1 MILRYRT
8 VIINLYILATYYIIM
23 KELLLWLYGKSA
35 RNSHIREM
43 AEKAILLLKEKGS
56 MEYKELA
63 EALGI
68 EFNQYKKPKR
78 TFYFV
83 INPLKKIQLVQD
95 KRIFTDNSRKKYKTV
110 YFFNPDAFY
119 GYMKRILD
127 DFYSKVKPI

>member
-1 MILRYRT
+1 MTLIFIWGLNT
-8 VIINLYILATYYIIM
+8 IINM

-35 RNSHIREM
+35 RNAHIRDM
-43 AEKAILLLKEKGS
+43 AEKTIVLLKEKGS
-56 MEYKELA
+56 MEYQELA
-63 EALGI
+63 QALGI

-83 INPLKKIQLVQD
+83 INPLKKIQLIQD
-95 KRIFTDNSRKKYKTV
+95 KRIFTDKSKKKYKTV

-127 DFYSKVKPI
+127 EFHSEIKT

>member
-1 MILRYRT
+1 
-8 VIINLYILATYYIIM
+8 M
-23 KELLLWLYGKSA
+23 KELLTWLYGKSA

-43 AEKAILLLKEKGS
+43 AKKAILILKEQGS

-83 INPLKKIQLVQD
+83 INPLKKIQNCLLFQSRCILWLHEKD
-95 KRIFTDNSRKKYKTV
+95 SRRIS
-110 YFFNPDAFY
+110 
-119 GYMKRILD
+119 
-127 DFYSKVKPI
+127 

>member
-1 MILRYRT
+1 
-8 VIINLYILATYYIIM
+8 M

-95 KRIFTDNSRKKYKTV
+95 KRIFVDKSRKKYKTV
-110 YFFNPDAFY
+110 YFFNADAFY

>member
-1 MILRYRT
+1 
-8 VIINLYILATYYIIM
+8 M
-23 KELLLWLYGKSA
+23 KELLTWLYGKSA

-43 AEKAILLLKEKGS
+43 AKNAILILKEQGS

-83 INPLKKIQLVQD
+83 INPLKKIQLIQD
-95 KRIFTDNSRKKYKTV
+95 KRVFTDKSKKKYKTV

-127 DFYSKVKPI
+127 EFHMQIKPI

>member
-1 MILRYRT
+1 
-8 VIINLYILATYYIIM
+8 M

-35 RNSHIREM
+35 RNAHIRDM
-43 AEKAILLLKEKGS
+43 AEKTIVLLKEKGS
-56 MEYKELA
+56 MEYQELA
-63 EALGI
+63 QALGI

-83 INPLKKIQLVQD
+83 INPLKKIQLIQD
-95 KRIFTDNSRKKYKTV
+95 KRIFADKSRKKYKTV

-127 DFYSKVKPI
+127 DFYSNVKPI

>member
-1 MILRYRT
+1 
-8 VIINLYILATYYIIM
+8 M
-23 KELLLWLYGKSA
+23 KELMTWLYGKSA

-43 AEKAILLLKEKGS
+43 AKKAILILKREGS

-63 EALGI
+63 NALGI

-83 INPLKKIQLVQD
+83 INPLKKIQLIQD
-95 KRIFTDNSRKKYKTV
+95 KRIFTDKEKKKYKTV

-127 DFYSKVKPI
+127 EFHSQIKPV